1 MVAGGMVAV
10 SCNMKKLVAPTEL
23 GTGLLRSGGPWTPL
37 GRVRFAGVSLEE
49 TGVEEWPFRLYDA
62 HALVLILAGEGS
74 YRDAGG
80 TTAPVRTGEA
90 ILVFPGLAHWY
101 GPPRGTNWS
110 ELFVVFEGPVFDLWQ
125 RTGVLDSARPLLGLA
140 EPGRVAQEIVDL
152 LAGGRPATDADA
164 LTEMASFLGLLTRVV
179 VSGAGEPACVDPLQ
193 RAQALLQSELGQR
206 LEMAEVAR
214 RVEVPYETFRRRFRA
229 VTGETPKRF
238 RDAARIAAAKD
249 LLRTSSMSNREL
261 AAALGY
267 ADGFHFSRRF
277 KQAVGVSPRT
287 YRLVSASRLSE

>member
-1 MVAGGMVAV
+1 MVAV
-10 SCNMKKLVAPTEL
+10 SCNMKKLVTPTEL
-23 GTGLLRSGGPWTPL
+23 GTGLLRSGGPWTRL

-62 HALVLILAGEGS
+62 YALVLILAGEGT
-74 YRDAGG
+74 YRDVVG
-80 TTAPVRTGEA
+80 TAASVSTGDA

-125 RTGVLDSARPLLGLA
+125 RTGVIDSMRPLLDLA
-140 EPGRVAQEIVDL
+140 DPVRVAQEIADL
-152 LAGGRPATDADA
+152 FAGGRPATDADA
-164 LTEMASFLGLLTRVV
+164 LTEMASFLGLLTRAV
-179 VSGAGEPACVDPLQ
+179 VSGAGQSARVDPMQ

-206 LEMAEVAR
+206 LEMADVAR
-214 RVEVPYETFRRRFRA
+214 RVGVPYETFRRRFRVA
-229 VTGETPKRF
+229 TGEAPKRF

-267 ADGFHFSRRF
+267 SDGFHFSRRF
-277 KQAVGVSPRT
+277 KQAVGVSPRM
-287 YRLVSASRLSE
+287 YRLVSARPLSE